1 MFVHPTVAL
10 SRYLR
15 SRTHRLLC
23 WGQDPFSFK
32 PCIGSLLILVQGR
45 HPLACCYFYLFIYFH
60 FLIKKNFFLILIF
73 TALHWWCS
81 NMFLH
86 MYLFLFQTWA
96 SHVPSKHIFFTKAVF
111 ALHGAACVASTF
123 IGKADQQP
131 VAPPLLL
138 PPSHPPQ
145 TLWTN
150 PYPFYF
156 FSVSRNSHCVPFPCI
171 AVFAIF

>member
-1 MFVHPTVAL
+1 M
-10 SRYLR
+10 
-15 SRTHRLLC
+15 
-23 WGQDPFSFK
+23 
-32 PCIGSLLILVQGR
+32 ILI
-45 HPLACCYFYLFIYFH
+45 FWILFIYL
-60 FLIKKNFFLILIF
+60 FLIKKIFFLILIF

-81 NMFLH
+81 NRFLH

-96 SHVPSKHIFFTKAVF
+96 SHVQRKHIFFTKAVL

-156 FSVSRNSHCVPFPCI
+156 FSVSRNSHCSSCWTSCFITGRWVYNSIWPTWRTLQDCYNQDTR
-171 AVFAIF
+171 

>member
-1 MFVHPTVAL
+1 MAHLFLLFIAATRKILITYVTHTIFLLDRAAL
-10 SRYLR
+10 GTDRWFLFF
-15 SRTHRLLC
+15 
-23 WGQDPFSFK
+23 W
-32 PCIGSLLILVQGR
+32 
-45 HPLACCYFYLFIYFH
+45 FYLFIYFH